1 MQNLNDKNMIF
12 ISHAW
17 EDFEFTKW
25 LALQLA
31 KEGYGV
37 WCDVTKLLGG
47 ENWPREINNALQS
60 RTIKFLFV
68 LSRSSNTKPDPL
80 GELETVR
87 KVMKRENVT
96 NFIVPLKIDDISR
109 DEVDYRLQEIQS
121 ISFESSWANGL
132 SDLLKLLRKEN
143 IPKHAS
149 FNPTTVNEWWKKY
162 GTDACKIIHAPEKL
176 YSNRFPILSY
186 PENIQAHF
194 VNEEPRLEGHIKY
207 PIVSFKEFI
216 LSLADAEH
224 LQKESGIKSRILKS
238 HLLPINDVF
247 AGTDQLIKDSRTGNY
262 YFTRLLNQVF
272 QKGVE
277 TKGLRSFKLS
287 KGYCYYFHEGILND
301 GRIKFTNAGELN
313 SRIKL
318 WGKFKDE
325 NWYWAIHVRV
335 EKDPILHYV
344 IQAHILVRGKSG
356 FRAAPKAAYKSWR
369 NDKWRDRL
377 KASVVHLAEDAAEIT
392 LNIGANEAVRLSREP
407 ISYIS
412 PLSYEEPNEQIDSNE
427 TVIDD

>member
-1 MQNLNDKNMIF
+1 MLSLNDRNMIF

-80 GELETVR
+80 GELETAR
-87 KVMKRENVT
+87 KVMKRENAT

-162 GTDACKIIHAPEKL
+162 GTDACKIIDAPEKL

-186 PENIQAHF
+186 PGSIQAHF

-207 PIVSFKEFI
+207 PVVSFKEFI
-216 LSLADAEH
+216 LSLADVEH
-224 LQKESGIKSRILKS
+224 LQKEIGIKSRILS
-238 HLLPINDVF
+238 SRLLPIHDVL
-247 AGTDQLIKDSRTGNY
+247 AGTDQLIKDPRTGNY
-262 YFTRLLNQVF
+262 YFTRLLNQAF
-272 QKGVE
+272 EKSVE
-277 TKGLRSFKLS
+277 KKGLGSFKLS
-287 KGYCYYFHEGILND
+287 RGYCYYFHKEILSS
-301 GRIKFTNAGELN
+301 GKIEFTNAGELN

-318 WGKFKDE
+318 WGKFKKE
-325 NWYWAIHVRV
+325 NWHWAIHVRT
-335 EKDPILHYV
+335 EKEPILHYA
-344 IQAHILVRGKSG
+344 IQAHILVRGVSG

-369 NDKWRDRL
+369 NDKWRDKL
-377 KASVVHLAEDAAEIT
+377 KASVVHLAEDGAEIK
-392 LNIGANEAVRLSREP
+392 LDIGANEEVIFSKEP
-407 ISYIS
+407 ITYFS
-412 PLSYEEPNEQIDSNE
+412 PIFYEEPNEQIDTRE
-427 TVIDD
+427 VIIDD